1 MDHQGAES
9 RHDVDHARNRG
20 CAQGRAEHVTRFT
33 ARSIIWPNC
42 TTRAVSPAGRK
53 RGSSWDGGDA
63 ALGMDRSSAK
73 ALRSRYRV
81 RWTVLAVIAPLG
93 KAIDDDDV
101 RKVNLNADMA
111 EGHGAWD
118 IGDDT
123 AMLDIIT
130 SANVACGFHAGDANV
145 MARACRA
152 AVDKGVSIGAHPGFN
167 DLWGFGRRRIDSSP
181 ADVEN
186 MTAYQIGALQGIAQS
201 AGTRVTHVKPHGA
214 LNNIPGGRS
223 PGPRHR
229 ARHEECRPLD
239 HPAGDDRVPATSR
252 EKGRDTR
259 RLRGVRRPDL

>member
-1 MDHQGAES
+1 M
-9 RHDVDHARNRG
+9 
-20 CAQGRAEHVTRFT
+20 
-33 ARSIIWPNC
+33 
-42 TTRAVSPAGRK
+42 
-53 RGSSWDGGDA
+53 
-63 ALGMDRSSAK
+63 
-73 ALRSRYRV
+73 
-81 RWTVLAVIAPLG
+81 
-93 KAIDDDDV
+93 

-145 MARACRA
+145 MARVCRA

-214 LNNIPGGRS
+214 LNNMASEDEALGLAIARAMKSVDPSIILLATTGSQLYLAGEKVGIPVASEVFADRTYDDEGNLTSRKRDDAMIRDPDAAVANVRS
-223 PGPRHR
+223 MVHDGVVISTSGKRVPVVAHSICVHGDEPTGPAVAR
-229 ARHEECRPLD
+229 AVRAVLEADGLAVVPLPDVPLD
-239 HPAGDDRVPATSR
+239 
-252 EKGRDTR
+252 
-259 RLRGVRRPDL
+259 